1 MKSALM
7 LIVALCFVT
16 APSFA
21 DGPEQYGK
29 TLTITEVTLVSD
41 ILADPK
47 KYDGKKVRVE
57 GEVVDVCKK
66 RGCWIKLAGVKGDET
81 IVFKVDDGV
90 IVFPVEAKGRKA
102 IAEGVVSA
110 RTYSVEELIEQGEHH
125 AHEQGTT
132 FDPSTIKEPKTV
144 VRIMGEGAVLSE

>member
-7 LIVALCFVT
+7 LIVALGFVT

-21 DGPEQYGK
+21 DSPEQYGK
-29 TLTITEVTLVSD
+29 TLSLTEVTPVSD

-57 GEVVDVCKK
+57 GAILDVCKK
-66 RGCWIKLAGVKGDET
+66 RGCWIKLAGGKEEEA

-102 IAEGVVSA
+102 IAEGVVSVK
-110 RTYSVEELIEQGEHH
+110 TYSVEELIAQGEHH
-125 AHEQGTT
+125 AEEQGTT
-132 FDPSTIKEPKTV
+132 FDPSTVKEPKTV
-144 VRIMGEGAVLSE
+144 VRIMGDGAVLSE